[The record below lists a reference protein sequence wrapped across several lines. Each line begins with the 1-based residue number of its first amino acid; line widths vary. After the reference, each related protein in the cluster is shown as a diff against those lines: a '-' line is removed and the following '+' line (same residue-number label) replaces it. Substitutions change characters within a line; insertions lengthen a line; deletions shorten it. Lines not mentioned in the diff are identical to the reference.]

1 MGPALEDF
9 DCLVVKGCIR
19 KYGRIS
25 HDMVRM
31 DRSEPTHAEY

>member
-1 MGPALEDF
+1 MGSALEDF
-9 DCLVVKGCIR
+9 SCLVVEGCIC
-19 KYGRIS
+19 KYGRTP